1 MSKNPK
7 KILELENEFYK
18 KRPVN
23 SRRKG
28 SNFERAIAKK
38 LNGRFETEEFCR
50 TPGSGAFGTTHKN
63 LPDHLKIHGDLITPE
78 RFLYVI
84 ECKSGY
90 DVDLWDIFRP
100 KSDLYEFIKQAERAG
115 KVADKKWMV
124 IYKKNRKKE
133 LVIVDEKLP
142 IKTWFC
148 IKDKYYVY
156 LLSDIL
162 TLEDFYFLY

>member
-84 ECKSGY
+84 EC
-90 DVDLWDIFRP
+90 
-100 KSDLYEFIKQAERAG
+100 
-115 KVADKKWMV
+115 
-124 IYKKNRKKE
+124 
-133 LVIVDEKLP
+133 
-142 IKTWFC
+142 
-148 IKDKYYVY
+148 
-156 LLSDIL
+156 
-162 TLEDFYFLY
+162 

>member
-1 MSKNPK
+1 MSKNPDK
-7 KILELENEFYK
+7 LLELEKEFYK

-28 SNFERAIAKK
+28 SNFERAVAKK
-38 LNGRFETEEFCR
+38 LNGRFDTDEFCR
-50 TPGSGAFGTTHKN
+50 TPGSGAFGTTHK
-63 LPDHLKIHGDLITPE
+63 LPKHVIVYGDLIAPE

-100 KSDLYEFIKQAERAG
+100 KSDLYEFIKQAKRDGETSG
-115 KVADKKWMV
+115 KKWMV

-133 LVIVDEKLP
+133 LVIVGEDLH
-142 IKTWFC
+142 IKPGFC
-148 IKDKYYVY
+148 IDNEYHVY
-156 LLSDIL
+156 LLSDVL
-162 TLEDFYFLY
+162 LLEDFHFLY